1 MIASLSRGSLLD
13 EVLHGGY
20 NEQLAA
26 YVSWV
31 NSQLRRKP
39 GLQPIADLRRDL
51 QDGVV
56 LVQLIEIVA
65 GEVLQGVY
73 VPPLDKEESRK
84 NVEEVLQFIS
94 SRNIRMPHISAK
106 DIVDGNL
113 KSIMRIIL
121 ALAAHFKPSAS
132 QRAASGSGRSL
143 TRGSTSH
150 NPLSTVALAQ
160 GAAAALASARLD
172 ASLPTRFA
180 RINSGWGLDGE
191 RSICVRALV
200 QQYERGV
207 PDEQENSHPCSLSAV
222 TPLSSPRSQQSSS
235 SSRQTHDSGREQES
249 SEESS
254 NAVDQTPL
262 DDSLSETLEKE
273 VQETRKMVSALQA
286 LLLHGS
292 LPEDEQDESL
302 TLEPVNADQQLV
314 VVRSRLDQSM
324 EEVAGLKR
332 ELLLC
337 KQEIRNLQAVKEA
350 QQQRLCSQEAS
361 ILQMKQE
368 LLRASMTKDEL
379 NHQNAELKW
388 KLEECN
394 RLRGESKKDGGQ
406 KDRLLQQFKHKLE
419 ESQRLQAEAQRELEQ
434 KNGILQELM
443 RKNLQEIPTDSE
455 NNGYSYP
462 GNSTSSV
469 SGQAEEVQLVR
480 DALRSLRNSF
490 RDHDPQHHTL
500 DTLEQGIVSL
510 IDRLHVVHTHRGR
523 GKSPRRKDQHT
534 NLDSWTSFQNCQ
546 SLNGSPASTKIL
558 YFTGNSPTPSMIN
571 IPKRLGE
578 VTLKDVKAAV
588 DREGNYRYHFKA
600 LDPEFGTVKEE
611 VSQIWRES
619 TFTQWDLSLSFIFL
633 INQSIQ
639 EVLIRPTMKRR
650 PFSYYWPP
658 G

>member
-20 NEQLAA
+20 NEQQLAA

-31 NSQLRRKP
+31 NSQLKRKL
-39 GLQPIADLRRDL
+39 GLQPIGDLRRDL

-73 VPPLDKEESRK
+73 TPSLNKEESRK
-84 NVEEVLQFIS
+84 NVEEVLKFIS
-94 SRNIRMPHISAK
+94 SRNIRMPRISAK

-132 QRAASGSGRSL
+132 QRAAALGGRSL
-143 TRGSTSH
+143 TRGNTTH

-172 ASLPTRFA
+172 ASLPIRFA
-180 RINSGWGLDGE
+180 RINSGWGLDGK

-207 PDEQENSHPCSLSAV
+207 TDEQENPHLGSLSSV
-222 TPLSSPRSQQSSS
+222 TPLPSPRSQQSSNS
-235 SSRQTHDSGREQES
+235 DRQAHDSLQQEQES
-249 SEESS
+249 SVESS
-254 NAVDQTPL
+254 NAVVQMAL
-262 DDSLSETLEKE
+262 EDSLSETLEKE
-273 VQETRKMVSALQA
+273 VQETRKMVSALQS

-292 LPEDEQDESL
+292 LPEDEQDVSL
-302 TLEPVNADQQLV
+302 TLEPVNTEQQLITLLFPEPFEYV
-314 VVRSRLDQSM
+314 RACIVTRSRLDQSM
-324 EEVAGLKR
+324 EEVTELKR

-350 QQQRLCSQEAS
+350 QQQRLCTQEAS

-379 NHQNAELKW
+379 NIHHAELKW

-394 RLRGESKKDGGQ
+394 RLWGECKQKDVGQ

-419 ESQRLQAEAQRELEQ
+419 ESQKLQAEAQRELEH
-434 KNGILQELM
+434 KNDMLQELM
-443 RKNLQEIPTDSE
+443 SRNLQEIPVSAE
-455 NNGYSYP
+455 NNGYSYS
-462 GNSTSSV
+462 GNPTPSV
-469 SGQAEEVQLVR
+469 SG
-480 DALRSLRNSF
+480 
-490 RDHDPQHHTL
+490 
-500 DTLEQGIVSL
+500 
-510 IDRLHVVHTHRGR
+510 GR
-523 GKSPRRKDQHT
+523 GKSPRRKGQHT
-534 NLDSWTSFQNCQ
+534 DLDSWTSFQSCQ
-546 SLNGSPASTKIL
+546 SQNGSPSSTKIL
-558 YFTGNSPTPSMIN
+558 YFTGKSPTPSMIN

-578 VTLKDVKAAV
+578 VTLKDVKEAV

-611 VSQIWRES
+611 V
-619 TFTQWDLSLSFIFL
+619 FL
-633 INQSIQ
+633 DGAIVPGWEGKIVAWL
-639 EVLIRPTMKRR
+639 EEDHGDERPL
-650 PFSYYWPP
+650 
-658 G
+658 

>member
-20 NEQLAA
+20 NEQQLAA

-31 NSQLRRKP
+31 NSQLKRKL
-39 GLQPIADLRRDL
+39 GLQPIGDLRRDL
-51 QDGVV
+51 QDGAV

-73 VPPLDKEESRK
+73 TPPLNKEESRK
-84 NVEEVLQFIS
+84 NVEEVLKFIS

-132 QRAASGSGRSL
+132 QRAAAGGGRSL
-143 TRGSTSH
+143 TRGNTTH

-172 ASLPTRFA
+172 ASLPIRFA

-207 PDEQENSHPCSLSAV
+207 TDEQEDPHLSSSV
-222 TPLSSPRSQQSSS
+222 TPLPSPRSQQSSNS
-235 SSRQTHDSGREQES
+235 VRQAHDSLQQEQES
-249 SEESS
+249 SVESS
-254 NAVDQTPL
+254 NAVVQMAL
-262 DDSLSETLEKE
+262 EDSLSETLEKE

-292 LPEDEQDESL
+292 LPEDEQDVSL
-302 TLEPVNADQQLV
+302 TLEPVNAEQQLIV
-314 VVRSRLDQSM
+314 TRSRLDQSM
-324 EEVAGLKR
+324 EEVTELKR

-350 QQQRLCSQEAS
+350 QQQRLCTQEAS

-379 NHQNAELKW
+379 NNHHAELKW

-394 RLRGESKKDGGQ
+394 RLWGECKQKDVGQ
-406 KDRLLQQFKHKLE
+406 KDRLLQQYKHKLE
-419 ESQRLQAEAQRELEQ
+419 EGQKLQAEAQRELEH
-434 KNGILQELM
+434 KNDMLQELM
-443 RKNLQEIPTDSE
+443 SRNLQEIPVSAE
-455 NNGYSYP
+455 NNGYSYS
-462 GNSTSSV
+462 GNPTPSV
-469 SGQAEEVQLVR
+469 SGQAEEVQLLR
-480 DALRSLRNSF
+480 DALRSLRINF

-523 GKSPRRKDQHT
+523 GKSPRRKGQHID
-534 NLDSWTSFQNCQ
+534 LDSWASFQSCQ
-546 SLNGSPASTKIL
+546 SQNGSPSSTKIL
-558 YFTGNSPTPSMIN
+558 YFTGKSPTPSMIN

-611 VSQIWRES
+611 V
-619 TFTQWDLSLSFIFL
+619 FL
-633 INQSIQ
+633 DGAIVPGWEGKIVAWL
-639 EVLIRPTMKRR
+639 EEDHGDERPL
-650 PFSYYWPP
+650 
-658 G
+658 

>member
-20 NEQLAA
+20 NEQQLAA

-31 NSQLRRKP
+31 NSQLKRKL
-39 GLQPIADLRRDL
+39 GLQPIGDLRRDL

-73 VPPLDKEESRK
+73 TPSLNKEESRK
-84 NVEEVLQFIS
+84 NVEEVLKFIS
-94 SRNIRMPHISAK
+94 SRNIRMPRISAK

-132 QRAASGSGRSL
+132 QRAAALGGRSL
-143 TRGSTSH
+143 TRGNTTH

-172 ASLPTRFA
+172 ASLPIRFA
-180 RINSGWGLDGE
+180 RINRYASVYKLV
-191 RSICVRALV
+191 SHVRLWV
-200 QQYERGV
+200 FF
-207 PDEQENSHPCSLSAV
+207 
-222 TPLSSPRSQQSSS
+222 QS
-235 SSRQTHDSGREQES
+235 
-249 SEESS
+249 
-254 NAVDQTPL
+254 
-262 DDSLSETLEKE
+262 
-273 VQETRKMVSALQA
+273 

-292 LPEDEQDESL
+292 LPEDEQDVSL
-302 TLEPVNADQQLV
+302 TLEPVNTEQQLV
-314 VVRSRLDQSM
+314 GFSLLD
-324 EEVAGLKR
+324 LFR

-350 QQQRLCSQEAS
+350 QQQRLCTQEAS

-379 NHQNAELKW
+379 NIHHVGNTFRIKNLICLLYVAGKQ
-388 KLEECN
+388 
-394 RLRGESKKDGGQ
+394 KDVGQ

-419 ESQRLQAEAQRELEQ
+419 ESQKLQCVLVLLCQ
-434 KNGILQELM
+434 
-443 RKNLQEIPTDSE
+443 
-455 NNGYSYP
+455 
-462 GNSTSSV
+462 
-469 SGQAEEVQLVR
+469 QAEEVQLLR
-480 DALRSLRNSF
+480 DALRSLRNNF

-510 IDRLHVVHTHRGR
+510 IDRLHVVHTHRV
-523 GKSPRRKDQHT
+523 SHLQT
-534 NLDSWTSFQNCQ
+534 NVLSCQ
-546 SLNGSPASTKIL
+546 SQNGSPSSTKIL
-558 YFTGNSPTPSMIN
+558 YFTGKSPTPSMIN

-578 VTLKDVKAAV
+578 VTLKDVKEAV

-611 VSQIWRES
+611 V
-619 TFTQWDLSLSFIFL
+619 FL
-633 INQSIQ
+633 DGAI
-639 EVLIRPTMKRR
+639 V
-650 PFSYYWPP
+650 P
-658 G
+658 GWEGKIVAWLEEDHGDER